1 MIGTFIL
8 SSLSFFSVRVFA
20 EIFCKFAVSGS
31 VARLFV
37 QKPEF
42 RKRIMSWMRE
52 QLVKELKKKISGIS
66 KWNPRKIPKWNLL
79 VG

>member
-1 MIGTFIL
+1 
-8 SSLSFFSVRVFA
+8 
-20 EIFCKFAVSGS
+20 VSGS

-52 QLVKELKKKISGIS
+52 QLVKESKKKISGIS
-66 KWNPRKIPKWNLL
+66 KWNPKKIPKWNLL